1 MPAPLPVLSRRE
13 PAGRPAG
20 PADQVPPRAASR
32 ASFTTVGVPAAR
44 RLELWEDHNARALV
58 AMTCRTFTDTA
69 LEASEWNVQTPG
81 LRLAR
86 IAAGAHVVE
95 RTLRE
100 IQRSPAGAMLLT
112 VVVSGEACVYDS
124 DGVVTLRPGQA
135 VLTDTDVPSMRGYAQ
150 GEQLLLTVPKP
161 LYRDVVHPGP
171 PPARRVFDLSARAD
185 GHAAGSALVA
195 LMRGAL
201 HRTNPTGLH
210 GLEDDVLRLLG
221 QMVIGPRA
229 GDPGSQFEAAA
240 SFIRRN
246 LVDPTLSAG
255 RVAAA
260 LGVSERQVSRIFSPH
275 GGVARWITDQRLE
288 RARHRLTS
296 GAGRSVSQVAR
307 QCGFSS
313 PSYFA
318 RVFKQRFGV
327 SPSDVL
333 DGGAGRGIE
342 G

>member
-1 MPAPLPVLSRRE
+1 MSVASAERLG
-13 PAGRPAG
+13 ARP
-20 PADQVPPRAASR
+20 ASR
-32 ASFTTVGVPAAR
+32 ASFTTVGVPASR

-58 AMTCRTFTDTA
+58 AMTCRTLTDTA
-69 LEASEWNVQTPG
+69 LEASEWNVQTRG

-86 IAAGAHVVE
+86 ITAGAHVVE

-112 VVVSGEACVYDS
+112 VVVSGEVCVYDA

-135 VLTDTDVPSMRGYAQ
+135 ALTDTDVPSMRGYAQ
-150 GEQLLLTVPKP
+150 GEQLLLTVPRP
-161 LYRDVVHPGP
+161 LYQDVVHPGV
-171 PPARRVFDLSARAD
+171 PPARRVFDLSSRAS
-185 GHAAGSALVA
+185 GQAAGSALVA
-195 LMRGAL
+195 LMREAL
-201 HRTNPTGLH
+201 HQTKSTDLH

-229 GDPGSQFEAAA
+229 GDPESQFEAAGA
-240 SFIRRN
+240 FIRQH
-246 LVDPTLSAG
+246 LVDPTLSAS

-260 LGVSERQVSRIFSPH
+260 LGVSDRQVSRIFRQH

-288 RARHRLTS
+288 RARLRLTS
-296 GAGRSVSQVAR
+296 GEDHSVSQVAR

-333 DGGAGRGIE
+333 DGGLGEAGPRAG